1 MKLAVIP
8 GDGIGPEVVAQALRV
23 LAKVDPD
30 LTTTEY
36 DFGARRYH
44 ATGELLTDADV
55 ASLREHDAILLIE
68 GEDADRPGM
77 VDEVPGHDPALTE
90 VDVLGDDVP
99 HVAREGPHAR
109 PHGQ

>member
-1 MKLAVIP
+1 MPLRRL
-8 GDGIGPEVVAQALRV
+8 EVGL
-23 LAKVDPD
+23 LHE
-30 LTTTEY
+30 L
-36 DFGARRYH
+36 ARRSEVRCLSVDVEQ
-44 ATGELLTDADV
+44 TRRELPLVGTDRVPVLLD
-55 ASLREHDAILLIE
+55 EHDAILLIE